1 MPTKKLKLTAI
12 LNFSKTLKKSP
23 AHLHMVGNVI
33 VKFEKF
39 LTLSLRVFATTKIV
53 GVDLWQ
59 PFLILIASSK
69 SFVHPHVA
77 LNIML
82 KCSFCAHKKT

>member
-1 MPTKKLKLTAI
+1 MVKFQKKIVQTNFLSFCAYQKIEVDSLMAI
-12 LNFSKTLKKSP
+12 LNFSNTLKKSP

-39 LTLSLRVFATTKIV
+39 LTSSKIV

-59 PFLILIASSK
+59 PF
-69 SFVHPHVA
+69 
-77 LNIML
+77 
-82 KCSFCAHKKT
+82 